1 MKTNHSSP
9 SQVRRNA
16 AAAARATASAKA
28 ATAEAF
34 AARLAVIR
42 FTTTTTKATQ

>member
-16 AAAARATASAKA
+16 AAAAARDAASAKV

-42 FTTTTTKATQ
+42 STTPKATQ